1 MSVIGAII
9 PAFMV
14 RKIPPVQALRPGL
27 PSNEKKKRD
36 GLLLALAF

>member
-1 MSVIGAII
+1 MSILGAII

-27 PSNEKKKRD
+27 PSNERKKKMEC
-36 GLLLALAF
+36 F